1 MQEREF
7 WQLLEEVFGRS
18 YGRAL
23 AKDQQLMRLDDM
35 TVVEALHAGLEPRVV
50 WNVLCDQMDI
60 PDSKRWGRD
69 HNAPPIRTNV
79 RIWGIVIHSEY
90 RVHLLQ
96 ALAMTA

>member
-23 AKDQQLMRLDDM
+23 AQDQQLTRLSDM
-35 TVVEALHAGLEPRVV
+35 TVIEALHAGLEPRVV

-69 HNAPPIRTNV
+69 HNAPPMPAR
-79 RIWGIVIHSEY
+79 
-90 RVHLLQ
+90 
-96 ALAMTA
+96 